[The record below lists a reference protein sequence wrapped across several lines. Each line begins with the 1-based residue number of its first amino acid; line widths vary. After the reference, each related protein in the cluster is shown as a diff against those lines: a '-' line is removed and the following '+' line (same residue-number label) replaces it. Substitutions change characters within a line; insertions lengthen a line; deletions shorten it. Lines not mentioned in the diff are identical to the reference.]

1 MKVLISGGT
10 GLLGAALVGTL
21 LGDGH
26 EVAVLTRSVEP
37 EERGPGLRFLRWDG
51 RTANGWGE
59 MASRYDHWVH
69 LAGEN
74 VGDGRWTA
82 AKKRRI
88 RDSRLASGAALVD
101 SATRFGAPKVLLQ
114 ASGIGFYGAER
125 RADVPVT
132 EHDPPGADFLADV
145 AVAWEDS
152 TAALE
157 KLGTRRVVMR
167 TGVVLARDGGALPKL
182 ARAYRLF
189 VGGNLGTGK
198 QWISWI
204 HWVDHV
210 RAMRLL
216 LEDPAARGAFH
227 LSAPEPVRQREFG
240 RRLAR
245 VLHRPHWLPTPAPLL
260 RAVLGEMAT
269 VVLTG
274 VAAFPQRLLERGFA
288 FHFPELESAL
298 VDLLASR
305 GDRG

>member
-1 MKVLISGGT
+1 MRPWLGP
-10 GLLGAALVGTL
+10 LLH
-21 LGDGH
+21 DGH
-26 EVAVLTRSVEP
+26 EVAVLTRSVREEGREP
-37 EERGPGLRFLRWDG
+37 GPRFVRWDG
-51 RTANGWGE
+51 RTASGWGE
-59 MASRYDHWVH
+59 LASAYDHWVH

-88 RDSRLASGAALVD
+88 RDSRLASGAALMD
-101 SATRFGAPKVLLQ
+101 AATRFGAPRVLLQ
-114 ASGIGFYGAER
+114 ASGIGFYGVDRSDAPVEER
-125 RADVPVT
+125 
-132 EHDPPGADFLADV
+132 DPPGDDFLAEL
-145 AVAWEDS
+145 AVAWEGS

-204 HWVDHV
+204 HLADHV

-216 LEDPAARGAFH
+216 LEDTAARGAFH

-240 RRLAR
+240 RCLAR
-245 VLHRPHWLPTPAPLL
+245 VLHRPHWLPTPAPVL

-274 VAAFPQRLLERGFA
+274 VAALPQRLLERGFV
-288 FHFPELESAL
+288 FQFPRLDGAL
-298 VDLLASR
+298 VDLLASQGER
-305 GDRG
+305 G